1 MVARNS
7 ASAASGSRITATPSG
22 YCSGAV
28 ARVARVVGGAIAH
41 RVGDGRAHIRVKT
54 VEQRVLR
61 AGPGLVRRGVDRL
74 DDHGAPARGRLG
86 GIARCVVRGSALRDA
101 LLDTA
106 RRRVGDVDRALRG
119 ITDGVGRD
127 PRTRLAGI
135 GGDVPIQQ
143 STEIGGFLVIG
154 LLVAHLISVRCSGAN
169 QTGLGPIQTPSRQ
182 GQANGLASVNSAG
195 YDISQV
201 LVDATDLYKMS

>member
-74 DDHGAPARGRLG
+74 DDHGAQLLRAAAERL
-86 GIARCVVRGSALRDA
+86 
-101 LLDTA
+101 
-106 RRRVGDVDRALRG
+106 RA
-119 ITDGVGRD
+119 DGHMGH
-127 PRTRLAGI
+127 P
-135 GGDVPIQQ
+135 
-143 STEIGGFLVIG
+143 
-154 LLVAHLISVRCSGAN
+154 
-169 QTGLGPIQTPSRQ
+169 GPP
-182 GQANGLASVNSAG
+182 V
-195 YDISQV
+195 
-201 LVDATDLYKMS
+201 